1 MYFFGRGISAF
12 FNQFFKWLFWNKT
25 GQKLLFS
32 VLIVFIFFCFIKLG
46 EVSAVESTED
56 INYKAYNYYDSLTND
71 FIIRFS
77 RLLNNNDTT
86 ALDLLDKINNGYNI
100 YLCYGQVNGGSYLN
114 SYPASKTY
122 LTCIV
127 FNGSSFQQNAS
138 PTSADYMSITG
149 YTIHQGN
156 IPNMVYRFS
165 SSSVTY
171 TNNSSS
177 TIYLPLQLNNYFTAN
192 FSDFISAYNSGDT
205 QTIIEL
211 LDSINESLSNTNL
224 HQLLIVC

>member
-1 MYFFGRGISAF
+1 M
-12 FNQFFKWLFWNKT
+12 
-25 GQKLLFS
+25 
-32 VLIVFIFFCFIKLG
+32 
-46 EVSAVESTED
+46 
-56 INYKAYNYYDSLTND
+56 
-71 FIIRFS
+71 
-77 RLLNNNDTT
+77 
-86 ALDLLDKINNGYNI
+86 DLLDKINNGYNI

-149 YTIHQGN
+149 YTIYQGN

-211 LDSINESLSNTNL
+211 LDSINESLSNTEPTSTTDSFVEVDSSAVDDISSASVDNVFSTMTTGFANKFTNYDLSTVNSFVWNL
-224 HQLLIVC
+224 NGTRITFTLIHYIK